1 MQQSTIS
8 EPPYHYVRLVFAPRD
23 PQAPPVDEATLHI
36 LLTRAMTEMYGRVGA
51 GAISA
56 LGDGVDVLDISAHSV
71 TTANVDDEN
80 SQQVLLKVARS

>member
-1 MQQSTIS
+1 MQQNTIS

-23 PQAPPVDEATLHI
+23 PEAPPVDQATLHI

-56 LGDGVDVLDISAHSV
+56 LGDGVDVLDISPHSV
-71 TTANVDDEN
+71 TSASGADEN
-80 SQQVLLKVARS
+80 SRQVLLKVARS